1 MASLWIWQQIWPLV
15 YKEWHFNVIL
25 VLLVYDFYDA
35 AIMRAKRTAVFAAK
49 RFRFWHPNV
58 NLKYSSKVLSTRL
71 RIFKI
76 AI

>member
-1 MASLWIWQQIWPLV
+1 
-15 YKEWHFNVIL
+15 
-25 VLLVYDFYDA
+25 
-35 AIMRAKRTAVFAAK
+35 MRAKRTAVFAAK

-76 AI
+76 AIQPKHDIMTLDYSGKGKSEMAKYFFT